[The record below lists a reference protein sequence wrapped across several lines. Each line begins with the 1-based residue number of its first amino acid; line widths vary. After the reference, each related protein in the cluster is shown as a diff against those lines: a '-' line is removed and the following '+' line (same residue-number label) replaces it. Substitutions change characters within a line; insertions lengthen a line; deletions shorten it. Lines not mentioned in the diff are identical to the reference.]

1 MTIVDSD
8 QFKNGKDVERFLDEF
23 FSGRFE
29 ITQTSAH
36 QERTL
41 YLGDRIYKHRK
52 TGRKY
57 FVEYKSGIQT
67 FYTGNVFLETV
78 SVDSKG
84 KPGWL
89 YTCKAHY
96 LLYATLL
103 NGFILLFIP
112 KLLREQVG
120 QLKKRYPEKPTSKGQ
135 NKGYNTHGLVVPLG
149 DATKLA
155 SKIIPLDKK
164 ARKND

>member
-1 MTIVDSD
+1 MTITDSH
-8 QFKNGKDVERFLDEF
+8 QFKSGKDVERFLDEY
-23 FSGRFE
+23 FSNDFE
-29 ITQTSAH
+29 ITQTSAR

-41 YLGDRIYKHRK
+41 YLGDRIFKHRK

-67 FYTGNVFLETV
+67 FYTGNIFLETI
-78 SVDSKG
+78 SVDSEN

-89 YTCKAHY
+89 YTCKANF

-112 KLLREQVG
+112 KLLREQIS
-120 QLKKRYPEKPTSKGQ
+120 QLRRRYPEKATSKGQ
-135 NKGYNTHGLVVPLG
+135 NEGYNTHGLVVPLN
-149 DATKLA
+149 DAKELA
-155 SKIIPLDKK
+155 SKIIPLDRESEEK
-164 ARKND
+164 